1 MTRINTVLRELT
13 FADLSD
19 WAGDTMLN
27 RGKSYLKQVAQL
39 SRTDDDTLVAWVDG
53 SDRYTTSVQIDSE
66 HVFDHSCTCPYPG
79 GVCKHAVAVILAAA
93 GLIKN
98 KRRIPLLD
106 DTSDLG
112 QALRDGPVG
121 EDVDWE
127 EAMMAVSTK
136 PRARKAT
143 FSKVARILEQK
154 SRDQLL
160 VLLTDLSAK
169 IPAVAQHVIETDQLA
184 QGQVDQLTR
193 SLRAEIRQLTAEP
206 SWYNPWQD
214 EGRLPDYD
222 HLQQQLQALAGRGH
236 ADALMKL
243 GEELWTR
250 GNTQVEQSDD
260 EGHAAQA
267 IASCLAIV
275 LTAVPKS
282 SLPPHEQLLWVIDR
296 MLEDEYALLEAGEAF
311 LELPAFTPA
320 HWRRV
325 CETLE
330 TRLRAMPKP
339 RTVDFSSTYHR
350 ERLLR
355 RLLDGY
361 ARAEWKARIVPLLE
375 TEAHS
380 SRCYLALV
388 DALQANGDNDRARHW
403 CIEGYKRTA
412 TDAAGIASALQERL
426 RTIAQEEGRHDLAA
440 AYRAKDFFALPSR
453 STYRELKK
461 AATKAKCWPAVRDA
475 VLDYLETGAS
485 PGTGGPQGSR
495 DDWPLPATEIE
506 SPVPSRQRFK
516 RLFPN
521 LDTLIDI
528 ALMEKRLDDAVELY
542 QRLRKT
548 KRWGWETNKSVAL
561 AVADTHPDIAL
572 DIWREIVERL
582 IAQVKPKAYEEA
594 AGYLRRMEKVYARLR
609 RQEEWRNLIDRL
621 RREHKAKRRLMGVLD
636 SLSGRKLVD

>member
-1 MTRINTVLRELT
+1 
-13 FADLSD
+13 
-19 WAGDTMLN
+19 MLN
-27 RGKSYLKQVAQL
+27 RGKSYVKQVTQL
-39 SRTDDDTLVAWVDG
+39 SHTHDDTLVAWVDG

-93 GLIKN
+93 ELIKN

-121 EDVDWE
+121 EDGDWE
-127 EAMMAVSTK
+127 EAMMAVSTE

-193 SLRAEIRQLTAEP
+193 SLRAEIRKLTAEP

-267 IASCLAIV
+267 IAACLAIV

-282 SLPPHEQLLWVIDR
+282 SLPPDEQLLWVIDR
-296 MLEDEYALLEAGEAF
+296 MLEDEYALLEAGEAV
-311 LELPAFTPA
+311 LALPAVVSQF
-320 HWRRV
+320 
-325 CETLE
+325 
-330 TRLRAMPKP
+330 
-339 RTVDFSSTYHR
+339 
-350 ERLLR
+350 
-355 RLLDGY
+355 
-361 ARAEWKARIVPLLE
+361 
-375 TEAHS
+375 
-380 SRCYLALV
+380 
-388 DALQANGDNDRARHW
+388 
-403 CIEGYKRTA
+403 
-412 TDAAGIASALQERL
+412 
-426 RTIAQEEGRHDLAA
+426 
-440 AYRAKDFFALPSR
+440 R
-453 STYRELKK
+453 S
-461 AATKAKCWPAVRDA
+461 
-475 VLDYLETGAS
+475 
-485 PGTGGPQGSR
+485 
-495 DDWPLPATEIE
+495 
-506 SPVPSRQRFK
+506 
-516 RLFPN
+516 
-521 LDTLIDI
+521 LDTGLIFPVCP
-528 ALMEKRLDDAVELY
+528 AGEGPG
-542 QRLRKT
+542 QR
-548 KRWGWETNKSVAL
+548 
-561 AVADTHPDIAL
+561 D
-572 DIWREIVERL
+572 
-582 IAQVKPKAYEEA
+582 
-594 AGYLRRMEKVYARLR
+594 
-609 RQEEWRNLIDRL
+609 
-621 RREHKAKRRLMGVLD
+621 
-636 SLSGRKLVD
+636 